1 MAYSHGDMNEDAPQR
16 ENISDSSD
24 QSLSQGPDG
33 KQEGALYRENVQESN
48 ETDLA
53 PAHNGFEKAV
63 LETADPNFTVDP
75 ARGKKLVSPS
85 VASISEFRRVY

>member
-1 MAYSHGDMNEDAPQR
+1 MTYPHGNMNDDALQR

-63 LETADPNFTVDP
+63 LENADPNFTVDP
-75 ARGKKLVSPS
+75 ARGKQLVFPS
-85 VASISEFRRVY
+85 VASTSESRRVY